1 MILHYKINKW
11 LSEPQEIINNKSSI
25 AKKKAIKLRI
35 KPRLRLFIR
44 KHIFM
49 YVSQEFGKI

>member
-1 MILHYKINKW
+1 MILHYKIKKW
-11 LSEPQEIINNKSSI
+11 FEDSSSEEQ
-25 AKKKAIKLRI
+25 ARGKKQNRKLRI

-44 KHIFM
+44 KHICM